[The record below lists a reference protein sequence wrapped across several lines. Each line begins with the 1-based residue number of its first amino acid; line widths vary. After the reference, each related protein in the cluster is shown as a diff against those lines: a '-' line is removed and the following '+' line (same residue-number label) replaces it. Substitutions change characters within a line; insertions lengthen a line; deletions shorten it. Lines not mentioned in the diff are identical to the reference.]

1 MKQLFFNRPFML
13 LMISDIFQNLGIW
26 IRNMALLFFVIE
38 QTGGDPIA
46 VSILTIVEYFPIFL
60 FSIIGGVMAD
70 RWKPKRTMIWG
81 DIFSF
86 LSVLIIILVI
96 ETGYWQAV
104 FAATA
109 VSAIVSQFSQPSS
122 MKMIKQ
128 HVEES
133 QIQAAMAISQMF
145 MSLFI
150 IIGPIVGTL
159 IYQLFGLEQ
168 SLISLLVIFAI
179 STGILSFLPK
189 SVQIKELEK
198 TTPVADLKAGLQYV
212 KKQRNLKVLM
222 VMFAIL
228 AFGAGLVQPLEVF
241 IIMERLSLEKEN
253 LQWFTALSGVG
264 MLIGGVLAAASSNNP
279 NGKKII
285 FSGLFFLGITTFVEV
300 LSIWPIITGAMSF
313 TTGIFLAFVQTI
325 LAALMLT
332 SVEEAYIG
340 RINGLITPIFTGLLL
355 IGTSLSGI
363 FMEATSLLTVYFTA
377 GFIFILASLVSL
389 QFSFSKKEVATV
401 VELTDES

>member
-1 MKQLFFNRPFML
+1 MKQLFLNRPFML
-13 LMISDIFQNLGIW
+13 LMVSDIFQNLGIW

-38 QTGGDPIA
+38 QTDGDPIA

-70 RWKPKRTMIWG
+70 RWRPKRTMIWG

-122 MKMIKQ
+122 MKIIKQ

-168 SLISLLVIFAI
+168 ALISLLVIFAI

-189 SVQIKELEK
+189 SVQIKEIEK

-241 IIMERLSLEKEN
+241 IIIERLALEKEN

-264 MLIGGVLAAASSNNP
+264 MLVGGVLAAASSNNP
-279 NGKKII
+279 GGKIII
-285 FSGLFFLGITTFVEV
+285 FSGLFFLGIATFVEV
-300 LSIWPIITGAMSF
+300 LSIWPILTGAMSF

-325 LAALMLT
+325 LATLMLT

-363 FMEATSLLTVYFTA
+363 FMEATSLMTVYFAA

-389 QFSFSKKEVATV
+389 QFSISKKEVGKV
-401 VELTDES
+401 IQLTENS